1 MVEEEDEEDSE
12 EDEEGE
18 YDEGEDSEEEQ
29 PVFEFEE
36 EEGDER
42 VWDAPDEYVEPE
54 YTGMPQEPGTREPYQ
69 RGQALLPTTEWWVQ
83 RGGIVTLTPQG
94 KR

>member
-1 MVEEEDEEDSE
+1 MRRRRRTRRTRRRSTRGY
-12 EDEEGE
+12 EEGE
-18 YDEGEDSEEEQ
+18 DEEEEQ

-54 YTGMPQEPGTREPYQ
+54 YTGMPREPRTREPYQ
-69 RGQALLPTTEWWVQ
+69 RDRRCYLLWS
-83 RGGIVTLTPQG
+83 RGCKGVGL
-94 KR
+94 

>member
-1 MVEEEDEEDSE
+1 MWQRRRTRRTRRRSTRGY
-12 EDEEGE
+12 EEGE
-18 YDEGEDSEEEQ
+18 DEEEEQ
-29 PVFEFEE
+29 PVFEFE

-54 YTGMPQEPGTREPYQ
+54 YTGMPREPSTREPCQ
-69 RGQALLPTTEWWVQ
+69 RGQALLPTMERWVQ
-83 RGGIVTLTPQG
+83 RGGIVTLTPEG